1 MRRGETKSAGVLLHR
16 ALKNGNFTNNIHEK
30 YILPAQIIVLFRI
43 LELTMC
49 ASKSNIVSK
58 SAYSIT
64 RRFEQV
70 TYSCVSKAPPR

>member
-1 MRRGETKSAGVLLHR
+1 MRRGETKSAGVLHR
-16 ALKNGNFTNNIHEK
+16 ALINGNFTNIHMSNVSCG
-30 YILPAQIIVLFRI
+30 LPAQIIVLFRI

-64 RRFEQV
+64 TRGG
-70 TYSCVSKAPPR
+70 